1 VVILFEVL
9 TGPRNPVEFFFRYAS
24 SQNARHH
31 KNVVALPNLS
41 SYTVTPLKKFQGKN
55 ELPSPLGFTFPG
67 VLICSAQGL
76 ALPRDIVSRSER
88 HE

>member
-1 VVILFEVL
+1 
-9 TGPRNPVEFFFRYAS
+9 
-24 SQNARHH
+24 
-31 KNVVALPNLS
+31 LS
-41 SYTVTPLKKFQGKN
+41 SSTVTPLKKFQGKN